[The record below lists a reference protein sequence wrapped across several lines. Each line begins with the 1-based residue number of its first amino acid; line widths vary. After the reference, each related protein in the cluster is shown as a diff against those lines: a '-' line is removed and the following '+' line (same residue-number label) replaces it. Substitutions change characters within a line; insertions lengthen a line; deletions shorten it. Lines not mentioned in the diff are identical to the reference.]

1 MGKSSEKR
9 IPRSGKEV
17 EMYADIEIYR
27 SDDNIY
33 ITRCPEL
40 NLYARGNTQREAV
53 LKLRKKIAK
62 FLRQPD
68 TFKDDRKDIDHTIHY
83 YSSRFPQTH

>member
-1 MGKSSEKR
+1 
-9 IPRSGKEV
+9 
-17 EMYADIEIYR
+17 MYAEIEIYR

-40 NLYARGNTQREAV
+40 NLYAKGNTQREAV
-53 LKLRKKIAK
+53 LKLKRKIAK
-62 FLRQPD
+62 FLRKPD
-68 TFKDDRKDIDHTIHY
+68 SSNDVKQEIDYTIHY